1 MMIELKS
8 TNSSKVASALIKA
21 RRNAG
26 SPTMGMVMTLIVVTD
41 ARGYHRAAEAALAA
55 SREHPCRLLLVV
67 TSTTTRSSGLDAE
80 IHLGEGVPGE
90 TVVLRMRGEV
100 AEHPASVVLPLLLP
114 DSPVVAWWPGDAPH
128 SLSEDPI
135 GALANRRIT
144 DADGTRDPVGTLQAR
159 AAHHGPGETDLTW
172 TRLTPWR
179 ALLAAAVDQYPATF
193 TAAVVEAKRG
203 HASAQLMAAW
213 LEDRLGLDVQVK
225 STKGPGITG
234 VRLTTAAGDISLTR
248 DDGLLAE
255 YAVPGQPRRLVAL
268 KRRDTEDLIAEELRR
283 MDDDDIFD
291 AAAHVLVRRSERT
304 RAAKAEADGTAETT
318 TAGGTAAG
326 KTTAGGKAA
335 GKTTTA
341 RKTAARKTAA
351 RKTTARKTAAAD
363 GAAPGTKKA
372 GSRPRRS
379 GAAAQEPSGSSTPP
393 SGSGRPE
400 PTSSTEGPGSGGSA
414 TSEAT
419 GAPGATTTD

>member
-41 ARGYHRAAEAALAA
+41 GRGYQRAAEAALAA

-67 TSTTTRSSGLDAE
+67 TSTTTKTSGLDAE
-80 IHLGEGVPGE
+80 IHLGERVPGE

-144 DADGTRDPVGTLQAR
+144 DADGTRDPVGSLEAR

-193 TAAVVEAKRG
+193 TAAAVEAKRG
-203 HASAQLMAAW
+203 HAGAQLMAAW
-213 LEDRLGLDVQVK
+213 LEDRLGVEVAVK
-225 STKGPGITG
+225 ATKGPGITG

-283 MDDDDIFD
+283 MDDDDIFES
-291 AAAHVLVRRSERT
+291 AAHVLVRRSERA
-304 RAAKAEADGTAETT
+304 RAAKAKDTGTGTTKTTGTATKK
-318 TAGGTAAG
+318 TA
-326 KTTAGGKAA
+326 
-335 GKTTTA
+335 
-341 RKTAARKTAA
+341 AARKTAG
-351 RKTTARKTAAAD
+351 T
-363 GAAPGTKKA
+363 TKKA
-372 GSRPRRS
+372 ATSRPRRS
-379 GAAAQEPSGSSTPP
+379 IAAKTSDSTSNGP

-414 TSEAT
+414 THEAT
-419 GAPGATTTD
+419 DAPGATTTS